1 MDFGL
6 ERALEARCWTANG
19 GDNGYKQ
26 RIAQAPGLIDI
37 HNAQDAE
44 PHSACPVSD
53 AACLGRPRWAHRL
66 CGHSRQSLADT
77 HSLITMRVSAL
88 ARVSWTV
95 LPVGRA
101 DLIRTAGGRRSSS

>member
-26 RIAQAPGLIDI
+26 RIAQAPELIDI

-44 PHSACPVSD
+44 PHSACRRRRLVDTRLVTPPVSGD
-53 AACLGRPRWAHRL
+53 H
-66 CGHSRQSLADT
+66 
-77 HSLITMRVSAL
+77 
-88 ARVSWTV
+88 
-95 LPVGRA
+95 
-101 DLIRTAGGRRSSS
+101 GGRTDCVDTRVNRRLTRIL